1 MPTRRSTRGSSAAA
15 KDLPPTPATQT
26 SATSTSLQHVN
37 GNGSK
42 GGAVKRLHDEKED
55 GEEDRDG
62 MVVPRSPAVSSTA
75 ATRSANLAGQENV
88 FLFVPN
94 LIGYARVILAALS
107 LYYMKGN
114 PKVCTVLYGI
124 SCLLDAFDGMAA
136 RALGQATKFGAVLD
150 MVTDRCTT
158 SCLLCFLTSAYPNA
172 AVLFQGLITLDFS
185 SHYIH
190 MYSSLL
196 TGSKSHK
203 IVTSDVSRILWYY
216 YNDSRILFIFCAGNE
231 LFFVCL
237 YLMASYETPLGIS
250 LQGLLLAFPSSLS
263 TPIFA
268 YLKENPQSVL
278 GFVARELP
286 QLTWPQIVGAL
297 TLPICAAK
305 QVINV
310 VQFWKAA
317 KVLVGVDLVERERAR
332 QKKALEEQ

>member
-1 MPTRRSTRGSSAAA
+1 MPSRRSTRGTSSSSAA
-15 KDLPPTPATQT
+15 KDLPAPPSPQA
-26 SATSTSLQHVN
+26 SSTSLQHGAN
-37 GNGSK
+37 GK
-42 GGAVKRLHDEKED
+42 AKRLLGDED
-55 GEEDRDG
+55 GREE
-62 MVVPRSPAVSSTA
+62 MEAPRSPAVSSST
-75 ATRSANLAGQENV
+75 ATRS
-88 FLFVPN
+88 
-94 LIGYARVILAALS
+94 YARVILAALS
-107 LYYMKGN
+107 LYFMKGN

-136 RALGQATKFGAVLD
+136 RALGQSTKFGAVLD

-172 AVLFQGLITLDFS
+172 AVVFQALITLDFS

-216 YNDSRILFIFCAGNE
+216 YNDSRILFLFCAGNE

-237 YLMASYETPLGIS
+237 YLMASYDTPLELSLPGI
-250 LQGLLLAFPSSLS
+250 LGPLPSSLTEPLFEQIKTDPHS
-263 TPIFA
+263 ILAFI
-268 YLKENPQSVL
+268 
-278 GFVARELP
+278 GRELP
-286 QLTWPQIVGAL
+286 KLTWPQIVGAV

-332 QKKALEEQ
+332 QKKAVEEGL

>member
-1 MPTRRSTRGSSAAA
+1 MPSRRSTRGTSSSSAA
-15 KDLPPTPATQT
+15 KDLPAPPSPQA
-26 SATSTSLQHVN
+26 SSTSLQHGAN
-37 GNGSK
+37 GK
-42 GGAVKRLHDEKED
+42 AKRLLGDED
-55 GEEDRDG
+55 GREE
-62 MVVPRSPAVSSTA
+62 MEAPRSPAVSSST
-75 ATRSANLAGQENV
+75 ATRSANLKGQENV

-107 LYYMKGN
+107 LYFMKGN

-136 RALGQATKFGAVLD
+136 RALGQSTKFGAVLD

-172 AVLFQGLITLDFS
+172 AVVFQALITLDFS

-216 YNDSRILFIFCAGNE
+216 YNDSRILFLFCAGNE

-237 YLMASYETPLGIS
+237 YLMASYDTPLELSLPGI
-250 LQGLLLAFPSSLS
+250 LGPLPSSLTEPLFEQIKTDPHS
-263 TPIFA
+263 ILAFI
-268 YLKENPQSVL
+268 
-278 GFVARELP
+278 GRELP
-286 QLTWPQIVGAL
+286 KLTWPQIVGAV

-332 QKKALEEQ
+332 QKKAVEEGL

>member
-1 MPTRRSTRGSSAAA
+1 MSTRRSTRQSSAAA
-15 KDLPPTPATQT
+15 KDLPSIPATT
-26 SATSTSLQHVN
+26 GSTTTAIKTTGLDNSSSN
-37 GNGSK
+37 GARANGS
-42 GGAVKRLHDEKED
+42 HPNNDEDEYS
-55 GEEDRDG
+55 
-62 MVVPRSPAVSSTA
+62 PRSPAVSSRA
-75 ATRSANLAGQENV
+75 ATREANEKGKENV

-94 LIGYARVILAALS
+94 LIGYARVLLAALS
-107 LYYMKGN
+107 LYFMKGN
-114 PKVCTVLYGI
+114 PKMCTVLYGI

-136 RALGQATKFGAVLD
+136 RALGQSTKFGAVLD

-172 AVLFQGLITLDFS
+172 AVIFQGLITLDFS

-216 YNDSRILFIFCAGNE
+216 YNDSRILFLFCAGNE

-237 YLMASYETPLGIS
+237 YLMASYETPLELS
-250 LQGLLLAFPSSLS
+250 LPYLLYPLPRAVTAPLFDYIKNNPSTLLALF
-263 TPIFA
+263 
-268 YLKENPQSVL
+268 
-278 GFVARELP
+278 ARELP
-286 QLTWPQIVGAL
+286 TWTWPQIVGAI
-297 TLPICAAK
+297 TLPVCVAK
-305 QVINV
+305 QIINV

-332 QKKALEEQ
+332 QKEAIEGR

>member
-1 MPTRRSTRGSSAAA
+1 MNGHGSSSSKARAAA
-15 KDLPPTPATQT
+15 A
-26 SATSTSLQHVN
+26 A
-37 GNGSK
+37 
-42 GGAVKRLHDEKED
+42 AAA
-55 GEEDRDG
+55 EEEYEA
-62 MVVPRSPAVSSTA
+62 PRSPAVSQAA
-75 ATRSANLAGQENV
+75 ATRSANESGKENV

-94 LIGYARVILAALS
+94 LIGYARVLLAALS
-107 LYYMKGN
+107 LYFMKGN
-114 PKVCTVLYGI
+114 PKMCTVLYGI

-136 RALGQATKFGAVLD
+136 RALGQSTKFGAVLD

-172 AVLFQGLITLDFS
+172 AVIFQGLITLDFS

-216 YNDSRILFIFCAGNE
+216 YNDSRTLFFFCAGNE

-237 YLMASYETPLGIS
+237 YLMASYETPLELS
-250 LQGLLLAFPSSLS
+250 LQTLLLPLPQALTAPLFEHIKTHPSS
-263 TPIFA
+263 
-268 YLKENPQSVL
+268 VL
-278 GFVARELP
+278 AFVARELP

-332 QKKALEEQ
+332 QKKALEEAGEAQ